1 MGNIFLFL
9 QDTNEHNIK
18 RIGAHHY
25 APELLTEE
33 DLKLGI
39 LVDEVPQAENIPGK
53 SAELFYNT
61 DTQELFYKYIDVV
74 LPPTS
79 PEQIMQNLQNELNTV
94 KEENKELKLA
104 LAESA
109 EAQQQDKIENQLAIA
124 EVVETLTNKG
134 VL

>member
-1 MGNIFLFL
+1 MGKVFLFL
-9 QDTNEHNIK
+9 EKTNEPNIK
-18 RIGAHHY
+18 RIASY
-25 APELLTEE
+25 VYVPEVLTEE
-33 DLKLGI
+33 ELKQGI

-53 SAELFYNT
+53 RSELFYNT
-61 DTQELFYKYIDVV
+61 DTQELFYRYFEIE

-79 PEQIMQNLQNELNTV
+79 PEQMIKDLQKELNIV

-104 LAESA
+104 IVESA

>member
-1 MGNIFLFL
+1 MGKIFLFL

-53 SAELFYNT
+53 SADLFYNT
-61 DTQELFYKYIDVV
+61 DTQELFYKYFDVE

-79 PEQIMQNLQNELNTV
+79 PEQMIKDLQKELNAV
-94 KEENKELKLA
+94 KVENKDLKLA

-109 EAQQQDKIENQLAIA
+109 EAQQDTNATLLEFMEASLLA
-124 EVVETLTNKG
+124 
-134 VL
+134 

>member
-1 MGNIFLFL
+1 MGKVFLFL
-9 QDTNEHNIK
+9 EKTNEPNIK
-18 RIGAHHY
+18 RIASY
-25 APELLTEE
+25 VYVPEVLTEE
-33 DLKLGI
+33 ELKLGI
-39 LVDEVPQAENIPGK
+39 LVDEVPQAENISGK
-53 SAELFYNT
+53 TAELFYNT

-124 EVVETLTNKG
+124 ELAELIATKE